1 MQSHRIKFTFIRY
14 CRNAQVIIGNRQDF
28 SPNSIMLYSET
39 SSVWSQLNIRLKLL
53 IHCTLLL
60 TISNS
65 DIECSTASVPP
76 RAPKRRQQCTHLGRG
91 DPTKRKRTIKD
102 SKIRGETVL
111 MNIAKDISE
120 KWEEVG
126 VYLGLSTKSIKNELS
141 SESGLTLNKKAF
153 HMLLLWRDS
162 TAEDDITYTALA
174 KALEASGLNS
184 CATKYCYTADLD
196 RAED

>member
-1 MQSHRIKFTFIRY
+1 
-14 CRNAQVIIGNRQDF
+14 
-28 SPNSIMLYSET
+28 
-39 SSVWSQLNIRLKLL
+39 
-53 IHCTLLL
+53 
-60 TISNS
+60 
-65 DIECSTASVPP
+65 
-76 RAPKRRQQCTHLGRG
+76 
-91 DPTKRKRTIKD
+91 
-102 SKIRGETVL
+102 

-162 TAEDDITYTALA
+162 TAEDDVTYTALA
-174 KALEASGLNS
+174 NALEASGLNS
-184 CATKYCYTADLD
+184 CAMKYCYTADLD